1 MILTRFGCED
11 CSRLIRSHS
20 GSRIRGVILDL
31 PIMAAGGA
39 AGSVSREPVAL
50 RRSDRAPLYNEKR
63 KRIPSYN
70 EKEYFYRARVLRRA
84 RKMAAVGNVNCLLL
98 VRKRNSGG

>member
-1 MILTRFGCED
+1 
-11 CSRLIRSHS
+11 
-20 GSRIRGVILDL
+20 
-31 PIMAAGGA
+31 MAAGGA
-39 AGSVSREPVAL
+39 SGSVSREPVAL

-84 RKMAAVGNVNCLLL
+84 RKMAAAGERHGQTMSTVSTEEAAALA
-98 VRKRNSGG
+98 VRCYNME